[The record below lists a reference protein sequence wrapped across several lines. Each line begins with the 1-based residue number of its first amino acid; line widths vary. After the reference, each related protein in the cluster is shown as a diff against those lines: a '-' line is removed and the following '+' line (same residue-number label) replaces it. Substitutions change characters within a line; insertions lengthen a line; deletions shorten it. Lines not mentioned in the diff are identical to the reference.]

1 MYKII
6 ISLLFVGAT
15 TNAAAVERL
24 VDGNRATENVPEL
37 PASLVERAAQY
48 ANIRSASFRSWH
60 PSGEKLLVSTRLG
73 NTAQLY
79 LVSQPL
85 GLRSQ
90 LTYYDEPVAGG
101 EFSPAGQAEEILFQ
115 RDVGGNENYIAFTL
129 NLKDGTTRRLTPDDS
144 QARTVLWSSNG
155 TQFAYQSNRDDRT
168 RFDVWIAD
176 ADQPENARMLV
187 KGTGFYWY
195 PVEWSPDDSKLVVL
209 QAVSGGVDA
218 RPFIVDVK
226 TGDMTRIGPTD
237 VTANYGAPVFT
248 ADGKSLYID
257 TDLSSEFSQLSR
269 YDIDSGKF
277 TTLTEDIPWNVSAI
291 EASGDRKTIAFTTNE
306 DGISRLYFLDTADDS
321 IKRIADIPEGVIRGI
336 EFAPDDN
343 RLAFS
348 LGRSNA
354 PTDTYVYDPKN
365 ELLTRWTRSEVGGL
379 DESAFVSAELI
390 RYPTFDQINGKP
402 RQIPAFVYRP
412 AQGKGPFPV
421 IVQIHG
427 GPAGQTRPSFYSNA
441 QYWANEL
448 GLIVVRPNVRG
459 SSGYGKNYLKLDDGL
474 LREESVKDIG
484 ALLDWIGT
492 QPDMD
497 ADRIALFGGSYGGYM
512 VLASMTHYDDRI
524 RAGIDYFGVSNFATF
539 LKNTSDYRRDHRRQE
554 YGDERIPEIGEFL
567 NRTAPTNNVHK
578 ISKPLLVLQG
588 SNDPRVT
595 ASESEQIVQKVRQNE
610 VEVWYVLYDD
620 EGHGFRK
627 LPNRIH
633 SSSTVSM
640 FLQEHLLD

>member
-1 MYKII
+1 MKEIV
-6 ISLLFVGAT
+6 ISLLFVGAA
-15 TNAAAVERL
+15 TNTVAVERL
-24 VDGNRATENVPEL
+24 VDGNRATENVPEM
-37 PASLVERAAQY
+37 PASLVERVAQY
-48 ANIRSASFRSWH
+48 ANIRYASFRSWH
-60 PSGEKLLVSTRLG
+60 PSGEKLLLSTQLG

-90 LTYYDEPVAGG
+90 LTYYDEPVSGG
-101 EFSPAGQAEEILFQ
+101 EFSPADQAEEILFR
-115 RDVGGNENYIAFTL
+115 RDVGGNENYIAFGL
-129 NLKDGTTRRLTPDDS
+129 NLRDGTTRRLTPDDS
-144 QARTVLWSSNG
+144 QARSVLWSNNG
-155 TQFAYQSNRDDRT
+155 KQIAYQSNRSDRA

-176 ADQPENARMLV
+176 AEKPENARMLV
-187 KGTGFYWY
+187 KGTGFYWL

-218 RPFIVDVK
+218 RLFIVDVK
-226 TGDMTRIGPTD
+226 TGEMSRIGPAD
-237 VTANYGAPVFT
+237 VTANFGSPVFT
-248 ADGKSLYID
+248 ADGKSLYLY
-257 TDLSSEFSQLSR
+257 TDLGSEFSHLNR
-269 YDIDSGKF
+269 YDLGGGEF
-277 TTLTEDIPWNVSAI
+277 TILTDDIPWNVSDIA
-291 EASGDRKTIAFTTNE
+291 ASSDRKTIAFTTNE

-321 IKRIADIPEGVIRGI
+321 VRHISNVPEGVIGGI
-336 EFAPDDN
+336 EFAPNDN

-354 PTDTYVYDPKN
+354 PTDTYVYDPKDGR
-365 ELLTRWTRSEVGGL
+365 LTRWTRSEVGGL
-379 DESAFVSAELI
+379 DESAFVKAELI
-390 RYPTFDQINGKP
+390 RYPTFDRVDGRP
-402 RQIPAFVYRP
+402 RQVPAFLYRP
-412 AQGKGPFPV
+412 AQGEGPFPV
-421 IVQIHG
+421 VVQIHG
-427 GPAGQTRPSFYSNA
+427 GPAGQTRPSFYSDA

-448 GLIVVRPNVRG
+448 GLIVIRPNVRG
-459 SSGYGKNYLKLDDGL
+459 SSGYGKSYLKLDDGL

-497 ADRIALFGGSYGGYM
+497 ADRVALRGGSYGGYM

-567 NRTAPTNNVHK
+567 NRTAPMNNVHK

-588 SNDPRVT
+588 TNDPRVT

-610 VEVWYVLYDD
+610 VEVWYVLYED

-640 FLQEHLLD
+640 FLQEYLLD

>member
-6 ISLLFVGAT
+6 IFLLFVSAT
-15 TNAAAVERL
+15 SNAVAVERL
-24 VDGNRATENVPEL
+24 VNGNRATENVPEL
-37 PASLVERAAQY
+37 PAILVERAAQY

-60 PSGEKLLVSTRLG
+60 PSGEALLVSTRLG

-85 GLRSQ
+85 GIRSQ
-90 LTYYDEPVAGG
+90 LTYYDEPVSGG
-101 EFSPAGQAEEILFQ
+101 AFSPAKQAEKILFQ
-115 RDVGGNENYIAFTL
+115 RDVGGNENYIGFSL
-129 NLKDGTTRRLTPDDS
+129 NLKNGTTRRLTPDDS
-144 QARTVLWSSNG
+144 QARTVRWSNNG

-176 ADQPENARMLV
+176 ADSPENARMLV

-218 RPFIVDVK
+218 RLYIVDVK
-226 TGDMTRIGPTD
+226 TGKMTRIGPAD
-237 VTANYGAPVFT
+237 VTANFGSPVFT
-248 ADGKSLYID
+248 ADGKSLYLY
-257 TDLSSEFSQLSR
+257 TDLGSEFSHLDR

-291 EASGDRKTIAFTTNE
+291 DASGDRKTIAFTTNE

-321 IKRIADIPEGVIRGI
+321 IKYISEIPEGVIRGI
-336 EFAPDDN
+336 EFAPHDN

-379 DESAFVSAELI
+379 DENAFVSAELI
-390 RYPTFDQINGKP
+390 RYPTFDQVNGKP

-412 AQGKGPFPV
+412 THGRGPFPV

-427 GPAGQTRPSFYSNA
+427 GPAGQTRPSFYASA

-459 SSGYGKNYLKLDDGL
+459 SSGYGKSYLKLDDGL
-474 LREESVKDIG
+474 LREESVQDIG

-497 ADRIALFGGSYGGYM
+497 ADRVALFGGSYGGYM

-524 RAGIDYFGVSNFATF
+524 RAGIDYYGVSNFATF

-588 SNDPRVT
+588 ANDPRVT

-633 SSSTVSM
+633 SSATVSM
-640 FLQEHLLD
+640 FLQEYLLD